1 MNQEWA
7 GIFPALTT
15 KFRAD
20 FTLDLSAMK
29 HHIAG
34 QIAAGVDGIVVLG
47 SLGENATLTTD
58 EKIAVI
64 RCAVEEC
71 RGRIP
76 VLSGVIETSTAMACE
91 YVRRGADAG
100 AEGFMLLPAMQ
111 YVSDRRETLQ
121 HLRTVARAATRPIML
136 YNNPVSYRIDI
147 TPEMFAELA
156 DEPKFI
162 AIKESSDDVRRITDI
177 QNLVGGRYRIFT
189 GVDDLAM
196 ESLMIGAIGWV
207 AGLVCAF
214 PTETVALY
222 RLLKARRF
230 DDALQLYRWFT
241 PLLHL
246 DVSIKFVQNIKLA
259 EALTGTGSEIV
270 RPPRLPLTGTERADV
285 ERVVARALQA
295 RPEIPVLNK

>member
-1 MNQEWA
+1 
-7 GIFPALTT
+7 
-15 KFRAD
+15 
-20 FTLDLSAMK
+20 
-29 HHIAG
+29 
-34 QIAAGVDGIVVLG
+34 
-47 SLGENATLTTD
+47 
-58 EKIAVI
+58 
-64 RCAVEEC
+64 
-71 RGRIP
+71 
-76 VLSGVIETSTAMACE
+76 MACE

-285 ERVVARALQA
+285 ERAVARALQA